1 MAQEKSHLHF
11 CFFTNNKV
19 KVDIDGRFSRQA
31 RDMAVIKVT
40 F

>member
-19 KVDIDGRFSRQA
+19 KVDIDGMKYIINYIMF
-31 RDMAVIKVT
+31 
-40 F
+40 

>member
-19 KVDIDGRFSRQA
+19 KVDIDGMKYIMF
-31 RDMAVIKVT
+31 
-40 F
+40 